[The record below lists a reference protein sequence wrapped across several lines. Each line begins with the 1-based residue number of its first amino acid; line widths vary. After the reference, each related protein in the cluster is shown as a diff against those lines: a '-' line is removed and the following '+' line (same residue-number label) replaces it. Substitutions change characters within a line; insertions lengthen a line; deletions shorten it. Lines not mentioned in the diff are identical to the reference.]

1 MAMRDLIQ
9 RGFTLIELLIAVAI
23 FTLLAL
29 LALPMYGDMI
39 ANTEVRNATESVLTG
54 LRAAQSQ
61 AIHFNSPARFVLAAD
76 GWQVQ
81 VTDPDSND
89 YDLVACVAGSG
100 VQKQTCA
107 RTYKFNE
114 GANRASVSA
123 TGTVTFNGYGQI
135 IKNADGTDPL
145 ASVDVTTTAIS
156 NPRTLRV
163 LIGGTGVAAG
173 MKMCDPAYASS
184 DPVGC
189 PTT

>member
-1 MAMRDLIQ
+1 MAMRNKIQ

-23 FTLLAL
+23 LTLLML

-81 VTDPDSND
+81 VTNPDTND
-89 YDLVACVAGSG
+89 YDTTACSTGYTA
-100 VQKQTCA
+100 QTCA
-107 RTYKFNE
+107 RTYNFNE
-114 GANRASVSA
+114 GANRATVSA

-145 ASVDVTTTAIS
+145 PSVDVTTTSIS
-156 NPRTLRV
+156 NPRNLRV

-173 MKMCDPAYASS
+173 MKMCDPSYAST

>member
-1 MAMRDLIQ
+1 M
-9 RGFTLIELLIAVAI
+9 
-23 FTLLAL
+23 
-29 LALPMYGDMI
+29 
-39 ANTEVRNATESVLTG
+39 
-54 LRAAQSQ
+54 
-61 AIHFNSPARFVLAAD
+61 
-76 GWQVQ
+76 
-81 VTDPDSND
+81 
-89 YDLVACVAGSG
+89 
-100 VQKQTCA
+100 
-107 RTYKFNE
+107 
-114 GANRASVSA
+114 SA

-173 MKMCDPAYASS
+173 MKMCDPSYAST

>member
-1 MAMRDLIQ
+1 MMPMRDLWQ

-29 LALPMYGDMI
+29 LALPMYADMI

-61 AIHFNSPARFVLAAD
+61 AIHFNAPAKFVLAAD

-81 VTDPDSND
+81 VTDPDTND
-89 YDLVACVAGSG
+89 FNTTACIAGSSA
-100 VQKQTCA
+100 QPTCA

-114 GANRASVSA
+114 GASRATVSA

-135 IKNADGTDPL
+135 IKNADGSDPL
-145 ASVDVTTTAIS
+145 ASVDITTTAIS
-156 NPRTLRV
+156 SPRALRV

-173 MKMCDPAYASS
+173 MKMCDPSYSS
-184 DPVGC
+184 TDPVGC